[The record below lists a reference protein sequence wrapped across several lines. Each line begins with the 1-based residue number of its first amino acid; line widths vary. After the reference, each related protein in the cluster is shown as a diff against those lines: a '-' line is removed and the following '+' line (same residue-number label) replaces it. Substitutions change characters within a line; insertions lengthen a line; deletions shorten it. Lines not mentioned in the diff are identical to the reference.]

1 VPPLALTD
9 AQVAAI
15 ADEFA
20 RGATRGAL
28 ALRYGV
34 HANTI
39 TRALRRSGVPRRPG
53 SRRALSAE
61 QELEVVEAYAAGTA
75 TQSIASMFGVS
86 AQHVSRIAFAHG
98 VERRR
103 SGLPGR
109 RRRLDGADVN
119 ASLVDAYQCGASLR
133 ALARD
138 YGVSSATI
146 RQALVGAGVPRRPS
160 HATART
166 M

>member
-1 VPPLALTD
+1 VPPLALTND
-9 AQVAAI
+9 QVTAV

-20 RGATRGAL
+20 RGTNRGAL
-28 ALRYGV
+28 ASRYGV
-34 HANTI
+34 HPNTI
-39 TRALRRSGVPRRPG
+39 TRALRRAGVPSRRG
-53 SRRALSAE
+53 SPRALSAE
-61 QELEVVEAYAAGTA
+61 QELEVVEDYAGGIA
-75 TQSIASMFGVS
+75 TQSIATRFGVS

-119 ASLVDAYQCGASLR
+119 ASLVVAYQRGASLR

-160 HATART
+160 HATARAV
-166 M
+166 